1 MLISGGQS
9 ILFGMLVQQLLW
21 PQRPIGKKITMVLI
35 GINKNDTAMTR
46 FDDVRI
52 KKIVIT

>member
-21 PQRPIGKKITMVLI
+21 PQRLIGKQFTMVLI